1 MADIKLQTK
10 ISSFQDVQKS
20 LQEIEKRLNELLL
33 SVNEKSE
40 TEVSDKDG
48 KTGDI
53 QVTQNVDK
61 SYNFEVRTQDGWKT
75 PVLGESAIKFTD
87 KPSSFSQKID
97 KSIDD
102 IESDDTST
110 GSTKATKT
118 IFDEKNN
125 KFSVAHLTGIP
136 RPDYDSGWMDIDRTD
151 TDKDGFTLA
160 HGLTFSNSAPSLVM
174 AWVKDSYGDIDGA
187 SATNI
192 IYPWKRLLYTAY
204 NTDWRGMDWR
214 IDSTNLYIQAYS
226 SYRIFWNWQDDDG
239 TAGVHKYWDRMD
251 GRILL
256 WK

>member
-1 MADIKLQTK
+1 MAEIKLQTK

-33 SVNEKSE
+33 SVNKESE

-110 GSTKATKT
+110 GSTKAKKN
-118 IFDEKNN
+118 IYDEKAD
-125 KFSVAHLTGIP
+125 KFILA
-136 RPDYDSGWMDIDRTD
+136 RPDYDSGWLQDASDDAAITVEHSLDTITFSLMDLQISNASTGANA
-151 TDKDGFTLA
+151 TWVNAITGNEVKDGY
-160 HGLTFSNSAPSLVM
+160 VVQ
-174 AWVKDSYGDIDGA
+174 VKDSNNIFVGTG
-187 SATNI
+187 SAGPPTLDCAGTT
-192 IYPWKRLLYTAY
+192 WEGVSSHFRL
-204 NTDWRGMDWR
+204 R
-214 IDSTNLYIQAYS
+214 
-226 SYRIFWNWQDDDG
+226 
-239 TAGVHKYWDRMD
+239 
-251 GRILL
+251 L